1 MLMAIDS
8 VYFVSTTGSQQINT
22 TQKSEEDRTVEK
34 QEGKKERVGHTAQL
48 TEVHT
53 TPTMVNTE
61 GQKTGTTIS
70 TKA

>member
-1 MLMAIDS
+1 MAIDS

-22 TQKSEEDRTVEK
+22 TQKSAEDRTVEK
-34 QEGKKERVGHTAQL
+34 QEGKKERVGHTVQP